1 MPHDQMVRVFQCGL
15 NGLEEHMS
23 KLTLALLVVAFALS
37 FPRSVGATNYHEY
50 KKFDPPVPTERVPC
64 KCRVH
69 PKERWNCHCD
79 KRWEFYTMTNGTRVH
94 HLITSSDP
102 TCAAQG
108 ELASI

>member
-1 MPHDQMVRVFQCGL
+1 MPDDQMVRVFQCGL

-23 KLTLALLVVAFALS
+23 KLTLALLLVAFALS

-94 HLITSSDP
+94 HLSTSSDP

>member
-1 MPHDQMVRVFQCGL
+1 
-15 NGLEEHMS
+15 MS
-23 KLTLALLVVAFALS
+23 KLTLALLLVAFALS

-79 KRWEFYTMTNGTRVH
+79 KRWEFYTMTNGTGMQQMG
-94 HLITSSDP
+94 TP
-102 TCAAQG
+102 NKQTCAAQG
-108 ELASI
+108 ELAGI